1 MLRNV
6 AFIGVFAGLAII
18 LCLVIWQGV
27 DPIVDAFEALG
38 IGIFLLLP
46 VYLLYLIMGVVSWR
60 LLFIPG
66 HEPPFTVALNANWIG
81 SSVNTLLPVSSIG
94 GEAVK
99 ARLLALAGIEVAEA
113 SGSVVGDT
121 TVQAISLALWGLIGV
136 ALLAAIGT
144 DQNIISAAAG
154 AAVLFCLSVAVFVL
168 LQRRGLFGIIARMLR
183 QHSQNCEDLSG
194 RWASGL
200 LAFDVHVREIYE
212 RPVRVVFSTGIRLA
226 SRIILTAE
234 IWLAAWLIGS
244 PITIFEAIMI
254 RSLAGAIR
262 GAAFFI
268 PNGLGVQE
276 GAYIVF
282 GAVIGLPPDF
292 SLSLSLAVRA
302 REILSSIPGLIV
314 WQGIEGQSLRR
325 LLGNFGKRH

>member
-1 MLRNV
+1 M
-6 AFIGVFAGLAII
+6 
-18 LCLVIWQGV
+18 
-27 DPIVDAFEALG
+27 
-38 IGIFLLLP
+38 
-46 VYLLYLIMGVVSWR
+46 
-60 LLFIPG
+60 
-66 HEPPFTVALNANWIG
+66 
-81 SSVNTLLPVSSIG
+81 
-94 GEAVK
+94 
-99 ARLLALAGIEVAEA
+99 
-113 SGSVVGDT
+113 
-121 TVQAISLALWGLIGV
+121 
-136 ALLAAIGT
+136 
-144 DQNIISAAAG
+144 
-154 AAVLFCLSVAVFVL
+154 
-168 LQRRGLFGIIARMLR
+168 
-183 QHSQNCEDLSG
+183 
-194 RWASGL
+194 
-200 LAFDVHVREIYE
+200 
-212 RPVRVVFSTGIRLA
+212 
-226 SRIILTAE
+226 
-234 IWLAAWLIGS
+234 IGS